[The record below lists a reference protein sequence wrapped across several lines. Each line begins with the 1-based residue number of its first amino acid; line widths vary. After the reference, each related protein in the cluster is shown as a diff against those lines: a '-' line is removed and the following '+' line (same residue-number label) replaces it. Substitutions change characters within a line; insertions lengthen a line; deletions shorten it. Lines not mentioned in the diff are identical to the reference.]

1 MTTETPAGE
10 SHADAPVS
18 TAVDDTNAL
27 PFVAPCR
34 MLGTWEPIGWLGHA
48 WSDFKAAPRQSL
60 TYGAVVVLLSWALAY
75 IAIRFGGYFELLALV
90 SGFILIAPLLAV
102 GTYSISEQ
110 IERGLQPS
118 MRRCFIEERRAFG
131 NLMVFALML
140 MIVFLVWWRAAS
152 AVHIFFPVDM
162 TTPDWTDYLQFLG
175 IGSAIGSIFAV
186 IVFSAAA
193 FSLPML
199 VDRDADSITA
209 VVTSINAVLRNK
221 PAMAV
226 WAALIVLAVAPGFA
240 LLLMGREQGAGFAL
254 VMALLGITLPL
265 IGHATWH
272 AYRATIDASAWPRN
286 EHLEL
291 SMSTQRRS
299 SISTS
304 SSSAASWSAPASR
317 R

>member
-10 SHADAPVS
+10 SHADAPVN

-34 MLGTWEPIGWLGHA
+34 MLGTWEPIGWLGQA

-90 SGFILIAPLLAV
+90 SGFILVAPLLAV

-118 MRRCFIEERRAFG
+118 LRRCFIEERRAFG
-131 NLMVFALML
+131 NLMVFALIL

-175 IGSAIGSIFAV
+175 IGSAVGSIFAV

-226 WAALIVLAVAPGFA
+226 WAAMIVFAVAPGFA
-240 LLLMGREQGAGFAL
+240 LLLMGREKGAGFAL

-286 EHLEL
+286 EHLE
-291 SMSTQRRS
+291 
-299 SISTS
+299 
-304 SSSAASWSAPASR
+304 
-317 R
+317 

>member
-1 MTTETPAGE
+1 MMTEVSPGDAPT
-10 SHADAPVS
+10 DAPVA
-18 TAVDDTNAL
+18 TAVATTSDDANAL

-34 MLGTWEPIGWLGHA
+34 RLGTWEPIGWLRLA
-48 WSDFKAAPRQSL
+48 WGDFKTAPRQSL

-90 SGFILIAPLLAV
+90 SGFILVAPLLAV
-102 GTYSISEQ
+102 GTYSISDQ
-110 IERGLQPS
+110 IERGLKPS
-118 MRRCFIEERRAFG
+118 LRRCFIEERRAFG
-131 NLMVFALML
+131 NLMVFALVL

-175 IGSAIGSIFAV
+175 IGSVIGSIFAT

-199 VDRDADSITA
+199 VDRETDAVTA

-226 WAALIVLAVAPGFA
+226 WAAMIVLAVAPGFA
-240 LLLMGREQGAGFAL
+240 MLLIGLERGAGFAL

-272 AYRATIDASAWPRN
+272 AYRATIDAAAWPRN
-286 EHLEL
+286 EHLD
-291 SMSTQRRS
+291 
-299 SISTS
+299 
-304 SSSAASWSAPASR
+304 P
-317 R
+317 

>member
-1 MTTETPAGE
+1 MMTEALSRETGAEEPGA
-10 SHADAPVS
+10 ATATT
-18 TAVDDTNAL
+18 TAVDDANAL

-34 MLGTWEPIGWLGHA
+34 TLGTWEPVGWLRHA
-48 WSDFKAAPRQSL
+48 WRDFKTAPRQSL

-90 SGFILIAPLLAV
+90 SGFILVAPLLAV

-110 IERGLQPS
+110 IERGLKPS
-118 MRRCFIEERRAFG
+118 LRRCFIEERRVFG
-131 NLMVFALML
+131 NLMVFALIL

-175 IGSAIGSIFAV
+175 IGSAVGSIFAV

-226 WAALIVLAVAPGFA
+226 WAAMIVLAVAPGFA
-240 LLLMGREQGAGFAL
+240 LLLMGREKGAGFAL

-286 EHLEL
+286 EHLE
-291 SMSTQRRS
+291 
-299 SISTS
+299 
-304 SSSAASWSAPASR
+304 
-317 R
+317 

>member
-1 MTTETPAGE
+1 MMTGAPAGE
-10 SHADAPVS
+10 SQADSSV
-18 TAVDDTNAL
+18 TATVDDANAL

-34 MLGTWEPIGWLGHA
+34 RLGTWEPVGWLRHA
-48 WSDFKAAPRQSL
+48 WRDFRTAPRQSL
-60 TYGAVVVLLSWALAY
+60 TYGAIVVLLSWALAY

-90 SGFILIAPLLAV
+90 SGFILVAPLLAV

-118 MRRCFIEERRAFG
+118 LRRCFIEERRAFG
-131 NLMVFALML
+131 NLMVFALIL

-162 TTPDWTDYLQFLG
+162 ATPDWTDYLQFLG
-175 IGSAIGSIFAV
+175 IGSAVGSIFAV

-209 VVTSINAVLRNK
+209 VVTSVNAVLRNK

-226 WAALIVLAVAPGFA
+226 WAAMIVLAVAPGFA
-240 LLLMGREQGAGFAL
+240 LLLMGREKGGGFAL

-286 EHLEL
+286 EHLE
-291 SMSTQRRS
+291 
-299 SISTS
+299 
-304 SSSAASWSAPASR
+304 
-317 R
+317 

>member
-1 MTTETPAGE
+1 MASLIRGKQPMMTEASSGE
-10 SHADAPVS
+10 SQGGGPVA
-18 TAVDDTNAL
+18 TAVDDANAL

-34 MLGTWEPIGWLGHA
+34 TLGMWEPVGWLRHA
-48 WSDFKAAPRQSL
+48 WADFKAAPRQSL
-60 TYGAVVVLLSWALAY
+60 TYGAIVVLLSWGLAY

-90 SGFILIAPLLAV
+90 SGFILVAPLLAV

-110 IERGLQPS
+110 IERGLEPS
-118 MRRCFIEERRAFG
+118 LRRCFIEERRAFG

-199 VDRDADSITA
+199 MDRDADSITA

-226 WAALIVLAVAPGFA
+226 WAAMIVLAVAPGFA
-240 LLLMGREQGAGFAL
+240 MLLIGREQGAGFAL
-254 VMALLGITLPL
+254 VMVLLGITLPL

-286 EHLEL
+286 AHLE
-291 SMSTQRRS
+291 T
-299 SISTS
+299 
-304 SSSAASWSAPASR
+304 
-317 R
+317 

>member
-1 MTTETPAGE
+1 MTTDAPAGE
-10 SHADAPVS
+10 SQVDAPAAA
-18 TAVDDTNAL
+18 AVDEANAL

-34 MLGTWEPIGWLGHA
+34 TLGTWEPIGWLGHA
-48 WSDFKAAPRQSL
+48 WNDFKAAPRQSL
-60 TYGAVVVLLSWALAY
+60 TYGAVVVLLSWVLAY

-90 SGFILIAPLLAV
+90 SGFILVAPLLAV

-118 MRRCFIEERRAFG
+118 LRRCFVEERRAFG
-131 NLMVFALML
+131 SLMVFALVL

-175 IGSAIGSIFAV
+175 IGSAVGSIFAV
-186 IVFSAAA
+186 IVFAAAA

-199 VDRDADSITA
+199 VDREADSITA

-226 WAALIVLAVAPGFA
+226 LAALIVLAVAPGFA
-240 LLLMGREQGAGFAL
+240 LLLLGRGKGAGFAL

-286 EHLEL
+286 EHLD
-291 SMSTQRRS
+291 Q
-299 SISTS
+299 
-304 SSSAASWSAPASR
+304 
-317 R
+317 

>member
-1 MTTETPAGE
+1 MMTEVSPGDAPT
-10 SHADAPVS
+10 DAPVATTS
-18 TAVDDTNAL
+18 DDANAL

-34 MLGTWEPIGWLGHA
+34 RLGTWEPIGWLRLA
-48 WSDFKAAPRQSL
+48 WGDFKTAPRQSL

-90 SGFILIAPLLAV
+90 SGFILVAPLLAV
-102 GTYSISEQ
+102 GTYSISDQ
-110 IERGLQPS
+110 IERGLKPS
-118 MRRCFIEERRAFG
+118 LRRCFIEERRAFG
-131 NLMVFALML
+131 NLMVFALVL

-162 TTPDWTDYLQFLG
+162 ATPDWTDYLQFLG
-175 IGSAIGSIFAV
+175 IGSVIGSIFAT

-199 VDRDADSITA
+199 VDRETDAVTA

-226 WAALIVLAVAPGFA
+226 WAALIVVAVTPGFA
-240 LLLMGREQGAGFAL
+240 LLLLGRERGAGFAL

-286 EHLEL
+286 EHLD
-291 SMSTQRRS
+291 
-299 SISTS
+299 
-304 SSSAASWSAPASR
+304 P
-317 R
+317 

>member
-1 MTTETPAGE
+1 V
-10 SHADAPVS
+10 SADAKS
-18 TAVDDTNAL
+18 TPEAASAL

-34 MLGTWEPIGWLGHA
+34 TLPAGAPVDWLVSGWG
-48 WSDFKAAPRQSL
+48 DFMAAPRQSL
-60 TYGAVVVLLSWALAY
+60 TYGLVVVLLSWALAY
-75 IAIRFGGYFELLALV
+75 VAIRFGGYFELLALV
-90 SGFILIAPLLAV
+90 TGFILVAPLLAV
-102 GTYSISEQ
+102 GTYSISDQ
-110 IERGLQPS
+110 LERGLQPS
-118 MRRCFIEERRAFG
+118 LRRCFIEERRAFG

-140 MIVFLVWWRAAS
+140 MVVFLVWWRAAS

-162 TTPDWTDYLQFLG
+162 ATQDWTEYLAFLG

-186 IVFSAAA
+186 IVFAAAA

-199 VDRDADSITA
+199 MDREADAITA

-240 LLLMGREQGAGFAL
+240 LLLLGRERGGMFVL

-272 AYRATIDASAWPRN
+272 AYRATIDAAAWPRN
-286 EHLEL
+286 EHLE
-291 SMSTQRRS
+291 
-299 SISTS
+299 
-304 SSSAASWSAPASR
+304 AG
-317 R
+317 

>member
-1 MTTETPAGE
+1 MMTEASPGDAPT
-10 SHADAPVS
+10 DAPVAT
-18 TAVDDTNAL
+18 TADAVNAL

-34 MLGTWEPIGWLGHA
+34 TLGTWEPTGWLRLA
-48 WSDFKAAPRQSL
+48 WGDFRTAPRQSL

-90 SGFILIAPLLAV
+90 SGFILVAPLLAV
-102 GTYSISEQ
+102 GTYSISDQ
-110 IERGLQPS
+110 IERGLKPS
-118 MRRCFIEERRAFG
+118 LRRCFIEERRAFG
-131 NLMVFALML
+131 NLMVFALVL

-175 IGSAIGSIFAV
+175 IGSLIGSIFAT

-199 VDRDADSITA
+199 VDRETDAVTA

-226 WAALIVLAVAPGFA
+226 WAAMIVLAVAPGFA
-240 LLLMGREQGAGFAL
+240 LLLIGRERGAGFAL
-254 VMALLGITLPL
+254 VMALMGITLPL

-286 EHLEL
+286 EHLD
-291 SMSTQRRS
+291 
-299 SISTS
+299 
-304 SSSAASWSAPASR
+304 P
-317 R
+317 